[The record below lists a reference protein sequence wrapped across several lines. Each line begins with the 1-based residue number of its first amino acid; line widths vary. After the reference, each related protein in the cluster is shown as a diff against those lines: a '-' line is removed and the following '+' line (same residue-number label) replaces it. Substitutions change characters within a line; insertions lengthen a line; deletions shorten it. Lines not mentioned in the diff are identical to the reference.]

1 MTKVFLVPEAKPRDT
16 KHTAVII
23 HIIYFITNLILMAR
37 SEAEG
42 ILPIKT
48 LHLKPANGS
57 KVDNTLKCMATLQ

>member
-1 MTKVFLVPEAKPRDT
+1 MNNDQGVFSAQGEDDDT

-42 ILPIKT
+42 I
-48 LHLKPANGS
+48 
-57 KVDNTLKCMATLQ
+57 